1 VEVASA
7 ANSGNLGTCLY
18 FEDLAARINGEVLTL
33 QSYVRQNSN
42 TCSLYTPSDNTY
54 QPTYSIPGL
63 GITCTGPALM
73 TYSTQWAMP
82 LGNLSCSGKV
92 NKYGTTVDYLVVTND
107 GRSSSWPFS
116 HAVIVDPNAAIEAA
130 SDATDAA
137 NAATDAA
144 NVAAEGLNSIL
155 SSIADEIASAIGIA
169 TSTGVRKVVNIAA
182 SISYINARTLE
193 LNTKISIC
201 NSRGSASL
209 VKSKD
214 LALDMSTRN
223 LYTSSTNSWT
233 ACSRAYSSA
242 VRLLEMHSLRILAAQ
257 SSIDKAAADKAAADK
272 AVADKAA
279 ADKAVADKAAADKA
293 AADKAAADAKAI
305 ADKAAADKAA
315 ADAKAIADKAAL
327 DKAAADKAAADKA
340 AADKATADKATA
352 DKAVADKAAA
362 DLSAQKMQQD
372 DFNLVMRNYQKLMLR
387 IYNLKIKYPRVS
399 NLLGIEEKM
408 IRLPII
414 LGNDLSTAKYN
425 IQSANSS
432 LDASEKVWEK
442 TQKTTITCIKGK
454 LTKKV
459 TAVKPKCPTG
469 YKLKK

>member
-1 VEVASA
+1 
-7 ANSGNLGTCLY
+7 
-18 FEDLAARINGEVLTL
+18 
-33 QSYVRQNSN
+33 
-42 TCSLYTPSDNTY
+42 
-54 QPTYSIPGL
+54 
-63 GITCTGPALM
+63 
-73 TYSTQWAMP
+73 
-82 LGNLSCSGKV
+82 
-92 NKYGTTVDYLVVTND
+92 VDYLVVTND

-155 SSIADEIASAIGIA
+155 SSIADEIDSAIGIA

-257 SSIDKAAADKAAADK
+257 SSIDKAAADK
-272 AVADKAA
+272 VA

-305 ADKAAADKAA
+305 ADKAAADKA
-315 ADAKAIADKAAL
+315 
-327 DKAAADKAAADKA
+327 
-340 AADKATADKATA
+340 TADKATA
-352 DKAVADKAAA
+352 DKAAADKAAA

>member
-1 VEVASA
+1 
-7 ANSGNLGTCLY
+7 
-18 FEDLAARINGEVLTL
+18 
-33 QSYVRQNSN
+33 
-42 TCSLYTPSDNTY
+42 
-54 QPTYSIPGL
+54 
-63 GITCTGPALM
+63 
-73 TYSTQWAMP
+73 
-82 LGNLSCSGKV
+82 
-92 NKYGTTVDYLVVTND
+92 VDYLVVTND

-155 SSIADEIASAIGIA
+155 SSIADEIDSAIGIA

-257 SSIDKAAADKAAADK
+257 SSIDKAAADK
-272 AVADKAA
+272 VA

-315 ADAKAIADKAAL
+315 ADAKAIADKAA
-327 DKAAADKAAADKA
+327 
-340 AADKATADKATA
+340 ADKATADKATA
-352 DKAVADKAAA
+352 DKAAADKAAA